1 MQETGAWEEKRR
13 IRKTGGEGGEAD
25 RSRGREWMGINRE
38 EQIEREEK
46 EVVRDGESSYRDIGQ
61 RREWRSSWKNM
72 EKRLSNAI
80 PVR

>member
-1 MQETGAWEEKRR
+1 
-13 IRKTGGEGGEAD
+13 
-25 RSRGREWMGINRE
+25 MGINRE

-61 RREWRSSWKNM
+61 RREWRSSWKSM